1 MRPSVVLEPPRTRG
15 RGVASAA
22 VRTSP
27 LSPLSPL
34 LPLLSAILLAG
45 TPAAVAVAVPMPVEV
60 RSGGAVAEDAVAW
73 QPPIQVVDGPTGAT
87 VRVDLALDDGTAHPV
102 TAALSVHELTTDDRD
117 TLVPGEQSRLLRLA
131 TGRVALQPGDRGLLA
146 TTATIPPVPTLVA
159 VRAELLDARTAAAP
173 LAIVLLRPD
182 HHTGRPG
189 DLEVAIDDLDA
200 EADRAGDDDGDGSG
214 GAAGGDAG
222 AGVEVVVTNTS
233 EADTIVDLAAR
244 ARSWVG
250 RERHHEVTGIALP
263 AGTSR
268 RITVPDSTGFGRR
281 TVEVVAAAR
290 DGDTARTSV
299 TTWGRRTVPTLL
311 ALGLVVVA
319 GLATLVAVRR
329 RGLP

>member
-1 MRPSVVLEPPRTRG
+1 
-15 RGVASAA
+15 
-22 VRTSP
+22 VRI
-27 LSPLSPL
+27 SPLSPL
-34 LPLLSAILLAG
+34 LPLLSLLSAILLAG
-45 TPAAVAVAVPMPVEV
+45 TPAAVAVAVPMPVEI

-73 QPPIQVVDGPTGAT
+73 APPIQVVDGPPGAT

-117 TLVPGEQSRLLRLA
+117 TLVPGDQSRLLRLA

-146 TTATIPPVPTLVA
+146 TTATIPAVPTLVA

-200 EADRAGDDDGDGSG
+200 EADRAGDGDGDGGGGSG
-214 GAAGGDAG
+214 GEPGVGGDG
-222 AGVEVVVTNTS
+222 RAGVEVVVTNAGD
-233 EADTIVDLAAR
+233 ADTIVDLAAR

-250 RERHHEVTGIALP
+250 RESHHEVTGIALP

-290 DGDTARTSV
+290 DGGTARTSV
-299 TTWGRRTVPTLL
+299 TAWGRRTVPTLL